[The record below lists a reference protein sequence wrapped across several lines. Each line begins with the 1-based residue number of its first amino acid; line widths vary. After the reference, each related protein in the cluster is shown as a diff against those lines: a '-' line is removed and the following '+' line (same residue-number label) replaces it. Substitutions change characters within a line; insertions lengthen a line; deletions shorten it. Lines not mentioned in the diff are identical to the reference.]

1 MNRNRRFHIRGNS
14 LVEFTLVGIP
24 LIFIL
29 ISTFEMARGMWLYH
43 TLAHAVKAGTR
54 YAVVH
59 GQNCSVPPNSCT
71 VTISQIATVISA
83 NGNGLPGDTL
93 TLTFTPPSGG
103 ATTCTLA
110 NCIANYTSGYWP
122 PSGANAPQS
131 KLQITGVYPFTSA
144 IAMFWPGAGRTNR
157 LGTYNFSAKSRENIQ
172 F

>member
-1 MNRNRRFHIRGNS
+1 MSGNPRARIRGNS

-59 GQNCSVPPNSCT
+59 GQNCAVLPNSCS
-71 VTISQIATVISA
+71 VSISKIATVIRA
-83 NGNGLPGDTL
+83 NGGGLPGSTL
-93 TLTFTPPSGG
+93 TLTFTPPSGA

-122 PSGANAPQS
+122 PSGANSPQS
-131 KLQITGVYPFTSA
+131 KVKITGVYPFNSA
-144 IAMFWPGAGRTNR
+144 IAMFWPGAGRTKSP
-157 LGTYNFSAKSRENIQ
+157 GTINFSADSRENIQ